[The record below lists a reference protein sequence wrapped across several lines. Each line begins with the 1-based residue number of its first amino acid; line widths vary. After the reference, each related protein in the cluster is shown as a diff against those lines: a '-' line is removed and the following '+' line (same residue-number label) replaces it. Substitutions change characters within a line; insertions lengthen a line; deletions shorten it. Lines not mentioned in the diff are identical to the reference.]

1 MTQAQTRHNDELQ
14 AVIIKF
20 IVILVAFIV
29 ASFINTLENYG

>member
-29 ASFINTLENYG
+29 ASYINAQEGII

>member
-20 IVILVAFIV
+20 IVILVAFLI
-29 ASFINTLENYG
+29 ASFINGTEI